1 MIEEER
7 YKEDMNP
14 YNRGQECSFAHITVQ
29 IILLATTSTDGKCR
43 VFSTFI
49 KGVDTRD
56 SRTGSSSDAKFGE
69 VAYAQNMI

>member
-29 IILLATTSTDGKCR
+29 IVYSFVTS
-43 VFSTFI
+43 
-49 KGVDTRD
+49 
-56 SRTGSSSDAKFGE
+56 
-69 VAYAQNMI
+69 